1 MSFQKARAYKQII
14 KTGIIRSLTYKFNV
28 YSNILMQMIIITA
41 SAFFWRALFKNTD
54 SVQGVDV
61 NTMMVYTVMSSA
73 IAIVLS
79 TDVEWRIMRDVE
91 DGKIAIAM
99 MRPINVFSIYFAED
113 VAVLISVFFQNIIPI
128 LVIGSLIVGV
138 PKPASPMALMLFIIS
153 LFMAF
158 FINWFISVM
167 FGMISFTAIQMS
179 AVFQVK
185 KHLIRLLS
193 GSIIPIWFF
202 PQWLR
207 LPLRMLPFAYLYQ
220 LPLDIYI
227 GKAVAGEVVQGLCVQ
242 LGWLIAM
249 ILLFLHVEKR
259 VVKHVMVQGG

>member
-1 MSFQKARAYKQII
+1 MSFLKVKVYKQII

-41 SAFFWRALFKNTD
+41 SAFFWKALFKNTD

-61 NTMMVYTVMSSA
+61 NTMMVYTVMSSV

-91 DGKIAIAM
+91 DGKIAISM

-113 VAVLISVFFQNIIPI
+113 IAQLISLLFQNIVPI
-128 LVIGSLIVGV
+128 ILIGGLVVGI
-138 PKPASPMALMLFIIS
+138 PKPATLVAFLLFIVS
-153 LFMAF
+153 LCMAF

-179 AVFQVK
+179 SVFQVK

-202 PQWLR
+202 PKWLGV
-207 LPLRMLPFAYLYQ
+207 PLKMLPFAYLYQ

-227 GKAVAGEVVQGLCVQ
+227 GKATAEDVAWGLCIQ

-249 ILLFLHVEKR
+249 VLLFLYVEKR
-259 VVKHVMVQGG
+259 VVRHVMVQGG